1 MQKQLSYYLLAII
14 FILNSCSNEEYNY
27 SVNTILPKTVKTIYS
42 DHPKD
47 NFSTDFIYDGN
58 KIVSIRNKNE
68 KRDYEYEGNN
78 IVKETVY
85 SLYKGEET
93 KYAETNYSYK
103 NDSLKT
109 VTKFLNG
116 EKIRYDYSYNNNGS
130 ITKEVYNLDNNTS
143 KESKKSEKKLIT
155 IINGNIANLE
165 SDWGDDYD
173 VISISKYE
181 YDTNNNAFKNI
192 AGLNLLLDQ
201 FSLDSGISLSSNNNI
216 KRYKVNYKQGLLS
229 NIAFEPYWFKMEYEY
244 NKNGYPIKK
253 TTYDYAER
261 ITEIVEYVY

>member
-27 SVNTILPKTVKTIYS
+27 SVNTILPKTLKTIYP
-42 DHPKD
+42 DYPKD

-68 KRDYEYEGNN
+68 KRNYEYEGNN

-109 VTKFLNG
+109 VTTLLNG

-130 ITKEVYNLDNNTS
+130 INKEVYNLDNNTG
-143 KESKKSEKKLIT
+143 KESKKSEKDLIT
-155 IINGNIANLE
+155 IINGNIANSE
-165 SDWGDDYD
+165 SDWGDNYD
-173 VISISKYE
+173 VISTIKYE
-181 YDTNNNAFKNI
+181 YDTNNNAFKI
-192 AGLNLLLDQ
+192 LE
-201 FSLDSGISLSSNNNI
+201 
-216 KRYKVNYKQGLLS
+216 V
-229 NIAFEPYWFKMEYEY
+229 
-244 NKNGYPIKK
+244 
-253 TTYDYAER
+253 
-261 ITEIVEYVY
+261 